1 MKNEDLK
8 KWIENI
14 DKKLGKENSGKIA
27 DDIGLLLTDTDS
39 VNKEMDKREKQIAN
53 LEKEKQN
60 LLAVNSNLLQQ
71 VGEIDE
77 PDDDIHNGQ
86 NTKEP
91 SKPFDFRMS
100 FDKNGEF
107 KM

>member
-8 KWIENI
+8 KWIDSI
-14 DKKLGKENSGKIA
+14 DKKLGKENAGKIA
-27 DDIGLLLTDTDS
+27 DDLGLLLTDTDS
-39 VNKEMDKREKQIAN
+39 VNKEMDKREKQIAT

-77 PDDDIHNGQ
+77 PEDDIHKGA
-86 NTKEP
+86 KEKET